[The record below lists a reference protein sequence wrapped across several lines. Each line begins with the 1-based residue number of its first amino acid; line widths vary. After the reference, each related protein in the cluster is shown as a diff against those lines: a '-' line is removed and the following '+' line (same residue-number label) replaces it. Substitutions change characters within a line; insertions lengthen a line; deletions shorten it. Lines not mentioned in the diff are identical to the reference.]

1 MEDYLST
8 RWERSEIEFLS
19 RLYFAVRAT
28 ADRFWNKLQTG
39 SVQGLMTTYTEQ
51 NLITGTLLAA
61 IYFGIAKFGLAF
73 AIPPGNATAVWPA
86 SGLALAAI
94 ILFGYRVSWGIW
106 LGASLA
112 NVTTGISYT
121 AAGLIGLGNTLEA
134 VLAAWIFLKY
144 IDPAIPFNKASEA
157 FRFAMLTAVS
167 AMVSSTCGVLTLFL
181 TGSVPSSGLLANWKT
196 WWLGDVASLLVV
208 TPLILSLLET
218 KLRPS
223 VKVKGSHVIVYFVLL
238 TITGFGIF
246 GGLLP
251 EDSARNLLYVTV
263 IYLIWVAISFR
274 FQFVTIAITF
284 LSALAIWGA
293 SRGVGPF
300 NTTSVQDSLFDLQLF
315 ISLYALTGLALVGLV
330 SRRREIM
337 ADLKRVNFALD
348 QSAIVTV
355 ADTDGILKR
364 VNDKFCEISKFS
376 REELLER
383 TPPLT
388 DSENQLRRLYQDIV
402 EQNNPGEIWRGEISC
417 QAKDGSIFWTDT
429 TVVPFLD
436 ENSKPREY
444 LSICFDITERKL
456 ANEQSRRLFQA
467 VEKTTDIVF
476 ITDLNG
482 RIEYANPAFE
492 AITGFSN
499 EEVVGQTPRIM
510 KSGRQSPE
518 YYRKLWST
526 ILSGEVHRST
536 VINCKKNGEYFHAEQ
551 TITPVKDRDGK
562 ITNFVSVLKDITQL
576 LKKQEH
582 EVAMRLARQVQQS
595 YYQSTATVEG
605 FDIAGFASPADE
617 TGGDYFDF
625 IRLPDGGLA
634 LVIGDVS
641 GHGISAALIMA
652 ETRAYLRS
660 SAGTC
665 CDVGSLLTS
674 VNRALVHNLAPDRF
688 VTLLV
693 VCLDPTKKTVTFS
706 GAGHEPGF
714 LLNPSG
720 SIASEFKSNGPP
732 LGLLSGY
739 SYLSSEPVTLAK
751 DQAILLLTDGI
762 TDTPLPDGC
771 FFGTRQAIKYFNN
784 NRDRSARDIAE
795 GLCRAVEAHAADQK
809 LLDDVTSV
817 VLKVL

>member
-1 MEDYLST
+1 MDDYLSA
-8 RWERSEIEFLS
+8 RWERSEIEFFS
-19 RLYFAVRAT
+19 RLNFAVRAK
-28 ADRFWNKLQTG
+28 AGRFWNKLQTG
-39 SVQGLMTTYTEQ
+39 SGQGLMTTYISQ
-51 NLITGTLLAA
+51 NLITGALLAA
-61 IYFGIAKFGLAF
+61 VYFGIAKFGLAF

-86 SGLALAAI
+86 SGLALAAV

-106 LGASLA
+106 IGASLA
-112 NVTTGISYT
+112 NVTTGVSVT
-121 AAGLIGLGNTLEA
+121 AAGLIGLGNTFEA

-144 IDPAIPFNKASEA
+144 IDPASPFNNASEA
-157 FRFAMLTAVS
+157 FRFAILTAVS
-167 AMVSSTCGVLTLFL
+167 AMVSATCGVLTLFL
-181 TGSVPSSGLLANWKT
+181 TGYVPSTGLLANWKT
-196 WWLGDVASLLVV
+196 WWLGDVAGLMVV
-208 TPLILSLLET
+208 TPLILSFLEM
-218 KLRPS
+218 KRQSSIESGRLMF
-223 VKVKGSHVIVYFVLL
+223 IAYIVLL
-238 TITGFGIF
+238 MAVGFGIF

-251 EDSARNLLYVTV
+251 EHSARNLLYITV
-263 IYLIWVAISFR
+263 IYLIWVAISFKFR
-274 FQFVTIAITF
+274 YVTMTVAF
-284 LSALAIWGA
+284 LSAMAIWGA
-293 SRGVGPF
+293 SRGVGPYY
-300 NTTSVQDSLFDLQLF
+300 TTTVPDSLFDLQLF
-315 ISLYALTGLALVGLV
+315 VSLYALTGLTLVGLV
-330 SRRREIM
+330 NRRREIM
-337 ADLKRVNFALD
+337 ADLQRMNFALD

-355 ADTDGILKR
+355 ADPEGIIKR

-376 REELLER
+376 REELLDR

-388 DSENQLRRLYQDIV
+388 DSENQLRRLHQDIV
-402 EQNNPGEIWRGEISC
+402 EQDNPGEIWRGEISC
-417 QAKDGSIFWTDT
+417 QAKDGATFWTDS

-444 LSICFDITERKL
+444 LSISFDITERKM

-492 AITGFSN
+492 AITGFGN
-499 EEVVGQTPRIM
+499 DEVVGQTPRIM
-510 KSGRQSPE
+510 KSGRQGPE

-536 VINCKKNGEYFHAEQ
+536 VINCKKNGELFHAEQ
-551 TITPVKDRDGK
+551 TITPVKSRDGR
-562 ITNFVSVLKDITQL
+562 ITNFVSVLKDITEL
-576 LKKQEH
+576 LKKKEH
-582 EVAMRLARQVQQS
+582 EVALRLARQVQQS
-595 YYQSTATVEG
+595 YYQSTASVDG

-625 IRLPDGGLA
+625 IRLPNDGLA

-665 CDVGSLLTS
+665 CDVGGLLTS
-674 VNRALVHNLAPDRF
+674 VNRALVQDLAPDRF

-693 VCLDPTKKTVTFS
+693 VCLDPFNKTVTFS

-720 SIASEFKSNGPP
+720 STAAEFKSNGPP
-732 LGLLSGY
+732 LGLLSNY

-751 DQAILLLTDGI
+751 DQGILLLTDGI
-762 TDTPLPDGC
+762 TDTPLPNGYA
-771 FFGTRQAIKYFNN
+771 FGAGQAIKYFNN
-784 NRDRSARDIAE
+784 HRDRSARDIAM
-795 GLCRAVEAHAADQK
+795 GLCRTVEAYAGDQK
-809 LLDDVTSV
+809 LLDDITSV